1 MSGPAR
7 RATLALAALVL
18 AALAVAW
25 AAGWLEALERVLEA
39 RRTRA
44 ARQAV
49 VAEIFAPVFESPEFQ
64 ELARGRSDAEQQALL
79 FELARDGLVRLPD
92 ELLLERLA
100 LLRDVAARADRRT
113 CAMVLVGGSPGAAG
127 DLVAA
132 LEPEPL
138 RRWLVLSREAVL
150 AALRDDPPRPLP
162 PDEAERARAALLE
175 ALGPEDAARFEA
187 ALEALDRLSQEE
199 ACALARATLEAANR
213 LPPEE
218 RRRVARLVASG

>member
-1 MSGPAR
+1 MNGPAR
-7 RATLALAALVL
+7 RAALALVALVL

-25 AAGWLEALERVLEA
+25 AAGWLGALERTLGA
-39 RRTRA
+39 RRART

-49 VAEIFAPVFESPEFQ
+49 VSEIFAPVFESPDFQ
-64 ELARGRSDAEQQALL
+64 ELARGRSEAEQQALL

-100 LLRDVAARADRRT
+100 LLREVTASADQRT

-162 PDEAERARAALLE
+162 PDEAERVRAALLD

-187 ALEALDRLSQEE
+187 ALEALDRLSQDE
-199 ACALARATLEAANR
+199 ACALARATLEAAKG
-213 LPPEE
+213 LPPEQ
-218 RRRVARLVASG
+218 RRRHARLVASG